1 MRPTRLREK
10 SQVTLPSKLVKAL
23 GLKTDDP
30 LAIELEGDRIV
41 ISRFGAN
48 KLAPKSPMEF
58 WGSGQSSPPRTATEI
73 DEDLRALRSE
83 WDR

>member
-1 MRPTRLREK
+1 MRPIRLREK

-41 ISRFGAN
+41 IRRFDSEAVT
-48 KLAPKSPMEF
+48 PRSPIEF
-58 WGSGQSSPPRTATEI
+58 WGAGRSSPPRTAAEI
-73 DEDLRALRSE
+73 DAELRTLRSE

>member
-1 MRPTRLREK
+1 MRPIRLREK
-10 SQVTLPSKLVKAL
+10 SQVTLPSKMVKAL

-41 ISRFGAN
+41 IRRFGSVN
-48 KLAPKSPMEF
+48 VAPRSPMEF
-58 WGSGQSSPPRTATEI
+58 WGAGRSSPQRTAAEI
-73 DEDLRALRSE
+73 DAELRALRSE

>member
-1 MRPTRLREK
+1 MPTTRLREK

-23 GLKTDDP
+23 GLRTDDP

-41 ISRFGAN
+41 ITRFGSS

-58 WGSGQSSPPRTATEI
+58 WASGRSSPPRTAAEI
-73 DEDLRALRSE
+73 DADLRALRSE